1 MTYSNSR
8 QSEYPVDPIFLD
20 RWSPRA
26 FTDAAMP
33 KEHLLTILDAA
44 HWAPSASNLQPWR
57 FVYTHRGSPDWD
69 KFVGLLM
76 EGNQR
81 WAKNAAVLLFIMSR
95 DHNISRDGEKKPATT
110 HSFDAGAAWFSLAI
124 QAHYLG
130 YHAHGMAGIFK
141 DKIVE
146 ALNVPQGYVVE
157 AAVAIG
163 TIADKSTLPDELA
176 AREVPSERLP
186 LADVAFEGSFTG
198 KAD

>member
-1 MTYSNSR
+1 MTHSNNR
-8 QSEYPVDPIFLD
+8 QSEYPVEPLFLD

-26 FTDAAMP
+26 FDGKSMP

-57 FVYTHRGSPDWD
+57 FVYAHKGSADWE

-76 EGNQR
+76 EGNQV
-81 WAKNAAVLLFIMSR
+81 WAKNASVLLFI
-95 DHNISRDGEKKPATT
+95 ISRSYSVSREGEKKPAPT
-110 HSFDAGAAWFSLAI
+110 HSFDAGAAWFSLAV
-124 QAHYLG
+124 QAHMLG
-130 YHAHGMAGIFK
+130 YHTHGMAGIFK

-146 ALNVPQGYVVE
+146 TLNVPEGYVVE

-163 TIADKSTLPDELA
+163 TMTDRSTLPDNLA
-176 AREVPSERLP
+176 EREVPSNRLP

>member
-81 WAKNAAVLLFIMSR
+81 WAKNAAVLLFSMSR
-95 DHNISRDGEKKPATT
+95 DYNISRDGEKKPATT
-110 HSFDAGAAWFSLAI
+110 HSFDAGAAWFSLAM

>member
-26 FTDAAMP
+26 FVDAAMP

-44 HWAPSASNLQPWR
+44 HWAPSASNQQPWR
-57 FVYTHRGSPDWD
+57 FVYTHKGSPHWD
-69 KFVGLLM
+69 TFISLLM

-81 WAKNAAVLLFIMSR
+81 WAKDASVLLFVISR
-95 DHNISRDGEKKPATT
+95 NYNVSRDGEKKPATT
-110 HSFDAGAAWFSLAI
+110 HSFDAGAAWFALAL

-130 YHAHGMAGIFK
+130 YHAHAMAGIFN

-146 ALNVPQGYVVE
+146 TLNVPEGYVVE

-163 TIADKSTLPDELA
+163 TIADKSTLPDDLA
-176 AREVPSERLP
+176 ARENPSERLP
-186 LADVAFEGSFTG
+186 LSDVAFEGSFTG

>member
-1 MTYSNSR
+1 MTHSNTR
-8 QSEYPVDPIFLD
+8 QSEYPVDPLFLD

-26 FTDAAMP
+26 FNGANMP

-57 FVYTHRGSPDWD
+57 FVYAHKGSAQWD
-69 KFVGLLM
+69 TFSELLM
-76 EGNQR
+76 EGNR
-81 WAKNAAVLLFIMSR
+81 VWAKNASVLLFIISR
-95 DHNISRDGEKKPATT
+95 SYSISRDGEKKPAAT
-110 HSFDAGAAWFSLAI
+110 HSFDAGAAWFSLAM
-124 QAHYLG
+124 QAHLLG
-130 YHAHGMAGIFK
+130 YHAHGMAGIFT

-146 ALNVPQGYVVE
+146 TLNVPEGYVVE

-163 TIADKSTLPDELA
+163 TLTDKSTLPENLA
-176 AREVPSERLP
+176 ERETPSKRLP